1 VVNYKRKEVL
11 LEEYIVYCWNCLGEY
26 DALSAVWCSCNPTH
40 PTKVCP
46 FCLQCFCS
54 APKDYKDKFF
64 KNAPKELTDD
74 FEMFS
79 QSRGP
84 LGEALVRAKAIT
96 ADQLLQALKHQKA
109 TGRKL
114 GESLVELGFID
125 QETLAYFLSHQKSV
139 MQLALKDLEVDPM
152 LITSIGADYCY
163 EKAILPVNREL
174 LSQKEILTLAMA
186 QPSDGETIDYVQNV
200 SGCQVVPV
208 QSRKEEILAF
218 LMPFI
223 STKSAESFNSSG
235 QKEITQHGLSV
246 IRKALAKGASDL
258 YIEPL
263 ENEVS
268 VQMRI
273 DGILYKTSP
282 MPKDVQSLLIHE
294 MKLLLKLDPFLKDKP
309 QESRVVMKSGEQ
321 KYDVI
326 AHSLPTRY
334 GENITLKI
342 INRAT
347 FLKSYEQLGL
357 KNDEILLLRSILSA
371 NTGLIIISAPV
382 LHGMTTTIYSIMNEM
397 AQEGTRKIVSM
408 EFESVCPVP
417 NVTQVSLGTK
427 NGIDATVTAL
437 KALSTIQPE
446 VCVFADALDSQYLAK
461 EAIKLSS
468 SFLVIAGLEARG
480 SIEALQKIV
489 DFGVSPV
496 DVASQTTLILN
507 QRLIRK
513 ICPDCRQE
521 GSLSERSLYLMG
533 LTPQEA
539 KGVEKVSQCEGCQN
553 CSKLGYKGRVA
564 IYELFTPT
572 SEFKKMFIKNPKD
585 KNLEKEAIKG
595 GLVTLRQKAL
605 SAVKEGITTLEEFQK
620 GNF

>member
-1 VVNYKRKEVL
+1 M
-11 LEEYIVYCWNCLGEY
+11 EEYIVYCWNCLGEY

-64 KNAPKELTDD
+64 KNAPKELIED

-84 LGEALVRAKAIT
+84 LGESLVRAKAIT
-96 ADQLLQALKHQKA
+96 ADQLLLALKHQKS

-114 GESLVELGFID
+114 GEALVELGFID
-125 QETLAYFLSHQKSV
+125 QETLSYFLSQQKSV
-139 MQLALKDLEVDPM
+139 MQMSLKDLEVDPM
-152 LITSIGADYCY
+152 LLTSIGADYCY
-163 EKAILPVNREL
+163 EKAILPVNRES

-208 QSRKEEILAF
+208 QSKKEEILAF

-223 STKSAESFNSSG
+223 STKSSESLNDSVK
-235 QKEITQHGLSV
+235 KEITQHGLSV
-246 IRKALAKGASDL
+246 IRKALARGASDL

-263 ENEVS
+263 ENEIS
-268 VQMRI
+268 VQIRI

-282 MPKDVQSLLIHE
+282 LPKDIQSLLIHE
-294 MKLLLKLDPFLKDKP
+294 MKLLLKLDPFLKDMP

-326 AHSLPTRY
+326 AHSLPARY

-357 KNDEILLLRSILSA
+357 KPEEILLLRSILSA
-371 NTGLIIISAPV
+371 NTGLVVISAPV
-382 LHGMTTTIYSIMNEM
+382 LHGMTTTIYSMMNEM
-397 AQEGTRKIVSM
+397 AQEGSRRVVSL
-408 EFESVCPVP
+408 EYQSVCPVP
-417 NVTQVSLGTK
+417 QVTQISLGMKENAETT
-427 NGIDATVTAL
+427 ATAL

-446 VCVFADALDSQYLAK
+446 VCVFADSIDTQYLAR
-461 EAIKLSS
+461 EVFKLAQ
-468 SFLVIAGLEARG
+468 SFLVVVGLEARN
-480 SIEALQKIV
+480 SIEALDKFV
-489 DFGVSPV
+489 ELGVSPADIMGQV
-496 DVASQTTLILN
+496 TLVLN

-513 ICPDCRQE
+513 ICPDCKQV

-539 KGVEKVSQCEGCQN
+539 KGVEKVCQGEGCQN
-553 CSKLGYKGRVA
+553 CSNLGYRGRIA
-564 IYELFTPT
+564 IYELLTFSP
-572 SEFKKMFIKNPKD
+572 EFKKMFIKNPKD
-585 KNLEKEAIKG
+585 KNLEKEAIKS
-595 GLVTLRQKAL
+595 GLKTLRHKAL
-605 SAVKEGITTLEEFQK
+605 DAVKEGITTLEEFQK

>member
-1 VVNYKRKEVL
+1 

-64 KNAPKELTDD
+64 KNAPKELIED

-84 LGEALVRAKAIT
+84 LGESLVRAKAIT
-96 ADQLLQALKHQKA
+96 ADQLLLALKHQKS

-114 GESLVELGFID
+114 GEALVELGFID
-125 QETLAYFLSHQKSV
+125 QETLSYFLSQQKSV
-139 MQLALKDLEVDPM
+139 MQMSLKDLEVDPM
-152 LITSIGADYCY
+152 LLTSIGADYCY
-163 EKAILPVNREL
+163 EKAILPVNRES

-208 QSRKEEILAF
+208 QSKKEEILAF

-223 STKSAESFNSSG
+223 STKSSESLNDSVK
-235 QKEITQHGLSV
+235 KEITQHGLSV
-246 IRKALAKGASDL
+246 IRKALARGASDL

-263 ENEVS
+263 ENEIS
-268 VQMRI
+268 VQIRI

-282 MPKDVQSLLIHE
+282 LPKDIQSLLIHE
-294 MKLLLKLDPFLKDKP
+294 MKLLLKLDPFLKDMP

-326 AHSLPTRY
+326 AHSLPARY

-357 KNDEILLLRSILSA
+357 KPEEILLLRSILSA
-371 NTGLIIISAPV
+371 NTGLVVISAPV
-382 LHGMTTTIYSIMNEM
+382 LHGMTTTIYSMMNEM
-397 AQEGTRKIVSM
+397 AQEGSRRVVSL
-408 EFESVCPVP
+408 EYQSVCPVP
-417 NVTQVSLGTK
+417 QVTQISLGMKENAETT
-427 NGIDATVTAL
+427 ATAL

-446 VCVFADALDSQYLAK
+446 VCVFADSIDTQYLAR
-461 EAIKLSS
+461 EVFKLAQ
-468 SFLVIAGLEARG
+468 SFLVVVGLEARN
-480 SIEALQKIV
+480 SIEALDKFV
-489 DFGVSPV
+489 ELGVSPADIMGQV
-496 DVASQTTLILN
+496 TLVLN

-513 ICPDCRQE
+513 ICPDCKQV

-539 KGVEKVSQCEGCQN
+539 KGVEKVCQGEGCQN
-553 CSKLGYKGRVA
+553 CSNLGYRGRIA
-564 IYELFTPT
+564 IYELLTFSP
-572 SEFKKMFIKNPKD
+572 EFKKMFIKNPKD
-585 KNLEKEAIKG
+585 KNLEKEAIKS
-595 GLVTLRQKAL
+595 GLKTLRHKAL
-605 SAVKEGITTLEEFQK
+605 DAVKEGITTLEEFQK

>member
-1 VVNYKRKEVL
+1 
-11 LEEYIVYCWNCLGEY
+11 
-26 DALSAVWCSCNPTH
+26 
-40 PTKVCP
+40 
-46 FCLQCFCS
+46 
-54 APKDYKDKFF
+54 
-64 KNAPKELTDD
+64 
-74 FEMFS
+74 MFS

-96 ADQLLQALKHQKA
+96 ADQLLQALKHQKIS
-109 TGRKL
+109 GRKL
-114 GESLVELGFID
+114 GEALVELGFID
-125 QETLAYFLSHQKSV
+125 QETLSYFLSHQKSV
-139 MQLALKDLEVDPM
+139 MQMSLKDLEIDPM
-152 LITSIGADYCY
+152 LITSIGADYCF
-163 EKAILPVNREL
+163 EKAILPVNRES

-208 QSRKEEILAF
+208 QSKKEEILAY

-223 STKSAESFNSSG
+223 STKSSESIESSA

-263 ENEVS
+263 ENEIS

-282 MPKDVQSLLIHE
+282 LPREIQSLLIHE
-294 MKLLLKLDPFLKDKP
+294 MKVLLKLDPFLKDKP

-357 KNDEILLLRSILSA
+357 KSDEILLLRSILSA
-371 NTGLIIISAPV
+371 NTGLVVISAPV

-397 AQEGTRKIVSM
+397 AREGSRKIVSM
-408 EFESVCPVP
+408 EFQSVCPVG
-417 NVTQVSLGTK
+417 NVTQISLGVK
-427 NGIDATVTAL
+427 NNDEATATAL

-446 VCVFADALDSQYLAK
+446 VCVFADAVDIPYLAR
-461 EAIKLSS
+461 EIFKLSQ
-468 SFLVIAGLEARG
+468 SFLVIAGFEARN
-480 SIEALQKIV
+480 SIEALDKFVGMGI
-489 DFGVSPV
+489 SPT
-496 DVASQTTLILN
+496 DVVNQITLILN

-513 ICPDCRQE
+513 ICPDCKQE

-539 KGVEKVSQCEGCQN
+539 KSVDKVSQGNGCQN
-553 CSKLGYKGRVA
+553 CSNLGYRGRVA
-564 IYELFTPT
+564 IYELFTFTP
-572 SEFKKMFIKNPKD
+572 EFKKMFINNPKD
-585 KNLEKEAIKG
+585 KNLEREAIRG
-595 GLVTLRQKAL
+595 GLKTLRQKAL
-605 SAVKEGITTLEEFQK
+605 EAVREGITTLEEFQK